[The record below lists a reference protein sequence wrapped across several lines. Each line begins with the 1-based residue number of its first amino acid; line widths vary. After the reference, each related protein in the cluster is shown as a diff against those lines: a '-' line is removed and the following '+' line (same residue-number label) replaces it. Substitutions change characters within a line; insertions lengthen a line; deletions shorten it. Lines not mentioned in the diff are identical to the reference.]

1 MNPPTP
7 SARSQTA
14 LVDPMIDQLP
24 VLTEKGLRE
33 LNMALSYELGFR
45 GDLRENQEEQAAVA
59 RALGSEV
66 PEEEIVVAAAS
77 RRDDP
82 DAELEPRR
90 RNRWHWDDGDDGG
103 RRSGTLDR
111 SRMWLEMILACAWN
125 LFGT

>member
-1 MNPPTP
+1 MNWVSVVTLE
-7 SARSQTA
+7 RTRKNRR
-14 LVDPMIDQLP
+14 LWL
-24 VLTEKGLRE
+24 E
-33 LNMALSYELGFR
+33 
-45 GDLRENQEEQAAVA
+45 
-59 RALGSEV
+59 ALGSEV